1 MEDKLFKTKKI
12 ESDFK
17 FDENVAEV
25 FDNMLDRS
33 IPHYREIIHLIS
45 EIIKIFSKPN
55 AKIVDL
61 GCSTGNTLIVLSEEL
76 KDSNY
81 TFIGVDNSKAMI
93 DKANK
98 KCHGYKDKNI
108 EFVQEDITEFNL
120 KSADVVIL
128 NYTLQFLRPILRE
141 KFLNKIHSELN
152 TNGLL
157 ILNEKLV
164 FDNPEINRKFIDIY
178 YNFKQSKG
186 YSRLEIA
193 KKREALENVL
203 IPFTPTENKTLL
215 TNAGFKN
222 ITTFFQWFNF
232 AGFLAIKE

>member
-1 MEDKLFKTKKI
+1 MKDNLFKTKKI

-33 IPHYREIIHLIS
+33 IPHYREIIHLTCQ
-45 EIIKIFSKPN
+45 IINEFSNPN

-61 GCSTGNTLIVLSEEL
+61 GCSTGNTLIILSEEL
-76 KDSNY
+76 KSNGY
-81 TFIGVDNSKAMI
+81 TFTGVDNSNAMI

-108 EFVQEDITEFNL
+108 KFIKKDITDFSL
-120 KSADVVIL
+120 KGADVVIL
-128 NYTLQFLRPILRE
+128 NYTLQFLRPIVRE
-141 KFLNKIHSELN
+141 KLLTKIHTELN

-164 FDNPEINRKFIDIY
+164 FDNPIVNRKFINIY

-203 IPFTPTENKTLL
+203 IPFTLEENKDLL
-215 TNAGFKN
+215 KNAGFKT

-232 AGFLAIKE
+232 AGFLAIKN

>member
-1 MEDKLFKTKKI
+1 MEDKLFKTRKI

-33 IPHYREIIHLIS
+33 IPHYREIIHLTS
-45 EIIKIFSKPN
+45 EIIKTFSKAN

-76 KDSNY
+76 KDNNY

-98 KCHGYKDKNI
+98 KCHAYKDKNI
-108 EFVQEDITEFNL
+108 EFIKKDITEYSV
-120 KSADVVIL
+120 KGADVVIL

-141 KFLNKIHSELN
+141 KFLNKIYNELN
-152 TNGLL
+152 KGGLL

-164 FDNPEINRKFIDIY
+164 FENPEINRKFIDIY

-203 IPFTPTENKTLL
+203 IPFTPKENKTLL